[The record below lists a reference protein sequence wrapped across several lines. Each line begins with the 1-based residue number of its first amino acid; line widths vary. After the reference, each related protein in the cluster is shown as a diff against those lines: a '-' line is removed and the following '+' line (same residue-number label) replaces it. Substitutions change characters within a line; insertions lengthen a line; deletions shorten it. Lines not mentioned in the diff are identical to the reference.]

1 MGRKTE
7 ADGDEINELIQ
18 LVRGPTKMQVST
30 PLSTACVSQASTIT
44 LFRWNNYFSRP
55 LLEDWLDNN
64 LVLTH

>member
-7 ADGDEINELIQ
+7 ADGDEIDELIQ
-18 LVRGPTKMQVST
+18 LLRGPTKMQVST
-30 PLSTACVSQASTIT
+30 PLSTARVSRASTIT

-55 LLEDWLDNN
+55 LLEVWLDNT